1 MVYERMVFYSDWK
14 FNDKLINTLDVS
26 VSANIIYNESISVP
40 IKLNIISSEI
50 TGSSTV
56 FNIPNSII
64 YNEQIIKHDTILIPK
79 RFLIK
84 KIVKSI
90 IIRMIQGRI
99 VGSSKI
105 RDSKIV
111 LMKTQNILNG
121 VITTTEKKLSP
132 ILKRAIE
139 SNMPVSEFQQKYA
152 DEVLEFFTNQIRK
165 SYNAG
170 FNYVESSTG
179 IKPEFT
185 SNEDNEI
192 KILARQM
199 FDAFWSNVENA
210 IIKNNKIAGSSLFSF
225 ITSLAKFFTTKSI
238 NDATMFGV
246 RTVYKEE
253 LIRHTI
259 IEYYE
264 FVTMGDDKV
273 CPICEPLDGLIQSPS
288 DILFIVPP
296 ELHYGCRCRLYLRY
310 QKQVVQP

>member
-1 MVYERMVFYSDWK
+1 MVYERMVFYSYWK
-14 FNDKLINTLDVS
+14 FNDKLINTLDVL
-26 VSANIIYNESISVP
+26 VSANIIYNGSIDVP

-50 TGSSTV
+50 TGSSTL

-64 YNEQIIKHDTILIPK
+64 YNEQIIKNDTILIPK
-79 RFLIK
+79 KFLIK

-111 LMKTQNILNG
+111 LMKTQKILDG
-121 VITTTEKKLSP
+121 IITTTEKKLNP
-132 ILKRAIE
+132 ILKQALE
-139 SNMPVSEFQQKYA
+139 SDMPVSEFQQKYA

-165 SYNAG
+165 SYSTG

-199 FDAFWSNVENA
+199 FDAFWSNVETA
-210 IIKNNKIAGSSLFSF
+210 RIKNNKIAGSSLFSF
-225 ITSLAKFFTTKSI
+225 IKSLAKFFTTKSI

-253 LIRHTI
+253 LIRNTI

-273 CPICEPLDGLIQSPS
+273 CPICEPLDGIIQQPS
-288 DILFIVPP
+288 DILFIAPP
-296 ELHYGCRCRLYLRY
+296 IHYNCRCRLYLRY